1 MTSEKLI
8 SLCFEQIINHEE
20 SLNSGKQI
28 ETKNIVGFKTK
39 DKLFVIDYILL
50 NQNIPLDFLK
60 NNTLH
65 LVPIY
70 KEIKMLQNV

>member
-1 MTSEKLI
+1 MKS
-8 SLCFEQIINHEE
+8 H
-20 SLNSGKQI
+20 
-28 ETKNIVGFKTK
+28 KNIVGFKTK

-50 NQNIPLDFLK
+50 TQNITLEFLK

-70 KEIKMLQNV
+70 KEMKMMQTVLT